1 MQNATSDFSKKQGV
15 NSFPCTFPLSTPLR
29 PQVNSITPQS
39 GFGTIPPP
47 NLGSKQFHPSNSN
60 LHWRMPPPYQASGP
74 AAPILRNPGT
84 LPIICDYCG
93 RDGHTLE
100 VCPSLPK
107 TVHTQDQRVI
117 RNKKIRKAEDRQ
129 RLQQLDKLKMKRK
142 AEKYTVRRND
152 PLIQRLRSVAPHG
165 KITKDHIRLICQ
177 RCGGLGHIWNECA
190 RPEVPRSTLKSINE
204 KMEEFIKIFF
214 VHLNDD
220 NLVDFSEK
228 FELFIIM
235 DGIENNGTVDPV
247 GLQLQSS
254 CNRGIVT
261 KGDLRDLCK
270 NCATIGHSPADCRQK
285 TICSR
290 QHYEKMLKLVDAYR
304 ALVKEGNGNFFLPR
318 LNQSQNQKNP
328 HTSNININNTY
339 STTIRRVT
347 KEPEIVLVD
356 SDDEE
361 SKDKR
366 KNNRKK

>member
-1 MQNATSDFSKKQGV
+1 M
-15 NSFPCTFPLSTPLR
+15 
-29 PQVNSITPQS
+29 
-39 GFGTIPPP
+39 
-47 NLGSKQFHPSNSN
+47 
-60 LHWRMPPPYQASGP
+60 
-74 AAPILRNPGT
+74 RNPGT

-117 RNKKIRKAEDRQ
+117 RNELECTEITNKIADKDAALGLCLNCGRFGHSQLGCLLPRITDAELQKKIRKAEDRQ